1 MNYRIDQCYVS
12 ESVNDFDWMGRF
24 NLKPY
29 YDSLKPCIFIGMYRP
44 EDIEAVKNHKTDLI
58 VKWTGYDSI
67 MNNQYAPFKKNNVKN
82 ISVHPNVIK
91 HLKSKR
97 IKTDRIP
104 YYLLNQN
111 VFQNL
116 IGKRIFAYCPFT
128 SNDYHKSEIISKIN
142 RKYKILKGLGY
153 VDQKSWH
160 EYYKY
165 IYYNQCYI
173 GMVLNNYAG
182 GVATI
187 LELASQGKYCITNAA
202 DFDNCL
208 PWETIDDIIYHLK
221 NPKYQQIDHE
231 LVNKCNFYNFDPKW
245 LYINI

>member
-12 ESVNDFDWMGRF
+12 ESVKDFDWWGRF

-44 EDIEAVKNHKTDLI
+44 EDIEAVRNHKTELI

-67 MNNQYAPFKKNNVKN
+67 MNEEYALFRKKHIKN

-91 HLKSKR
+91 HLKTKK
-97 IKTDRIP
+97 IKVHRIP
-104 YYLLNQN
+104 YYLLDRNI
-111 VFQNL
+111 FQNKT
-116 IGKRIFAYCPFT
+116 GSKVFAYCPYT
-128 SNDYHKSEIISKIN
+128 SNDYHREDLIKKIK
-142 RKYKILKGLGY
+142 RSHSVLKGLGY
-153 VDQKSWH
+153 VSQTDWH

-165 IYYNQCYI
+165 TYYNRCYM
-173 GMVLNNYAG
+173 GMVLNDFSG

-208 PWETIDDIIYHLK
+208 PWNNINDIKDHLN
-221 NPKYQQIDHE
+221 NPKYQEIDHN
-231 LVNKCNFYNFDPKW
+231 LIDKCNFYNFEPEW
-245 LYINI
+245 LTI